1 MSLAVPRERIEA
13 HKAQAMMAEKC
24 MSQFSVRLSV
34 TGGCL
39 EAEQLRV
46 IAALAERFGD
56 GSVHLTTR
64 QGVESVSVRRLI
76 ALD

>member
-1 MSLAVPRERIEA
+1 MSLAVPHERIEA
-13 HKAQAMMAEKC
+13 HKAQAMMVEKC

-39 EAEQLRV
+39 EAEKLHA

-64 QGVESVSVRRLI
+64 
-76 ALD
+76 

>member
-1 MSLAVPRERIEA
+1 
-13 HKAQAMMAEKC
+13 MMVEKC

-39 EAEQLRV
+39 EAEKLHA

-64 QGVESVSVRRLI
+64 
-76 ALD
+76 